1 MIKNFVSN
9 KLNIKN
15 FLIAF
20 LVCVIISCLVINPSK
35 YIFVCLNGILIFSK
49 NILPAL
55 FPFIFFTKL
64 LTSTG
69 YVEYVSKYLSKFTK
83 IMYNCPAIS
92 SYVFLMSILSGYP
105 LGAKITADL
114 YQQGIIT
121 REEAHRIC
129 SFTSN
134 SGPMFI
140 VGTVGVGMLCN
151 AHAGY
156 IILISHIISALINGL
171 IYRKYAPK
179 FMDIKPI
186 LNNPTT
192 SIDFKLSQCMENSI
206 ISVLLIGGYIAIFF
220 IITEV
225 LASLNIFYPIIKFL
239 EIFGVDSEISTGI
252 INGIF
257 EITNGC
263 KTLSAINANIN
274 IKTILCSFVIG
285 FGGLAV
291 AFQGLNFLESFK
303 ISKKF
308 FFVQK
313 ITHALISTTI
323 TAILVSFIP
332 I

>member
-171 IYRKYAPK
+171 IYRNYVPK

-186 LNNPTT
+186 LNNTTT

-239 EIFGVDSEISTGI
+239 EILGVDSEISTGI

-274 IKTILCSFVIG
+274 IKTILCSSVIG

-313 ITHALISTTI
+313 LTHALISTTI
-323 TAILVSFIP
+323 TAILVSFIS

>member
-35 YIFVCLNGILIFSK
+35 YIFVCLNGILIFCK

-69 YVEYVSKYLSKFTK
+69 YVEYVSKYLSRFTK
-83 IMYNCPAIS
+83 VMYNCPAIS

-121 REEAHRIC
+121 REEAHKIC

-151 AHAGY
+151 AFAGY
-156 IILISHIISALINGL
+156 IILISHIIAALLNGL
-171 IYRKYAPK
+171 IYRKYTPK
-179 FMDIKPI
+179 FVDINPI

-192 SIDFKLSQCMENSI
+192 PIDFKLSQCMENSI

-239 EIFGVDSEISTGI
+239 EILGVNSEISTGV

-263 KTLSAINANIN
+263 KTLSAINASIN
-274 IKTILCSFVIG
+274 TKTILCSFVIG